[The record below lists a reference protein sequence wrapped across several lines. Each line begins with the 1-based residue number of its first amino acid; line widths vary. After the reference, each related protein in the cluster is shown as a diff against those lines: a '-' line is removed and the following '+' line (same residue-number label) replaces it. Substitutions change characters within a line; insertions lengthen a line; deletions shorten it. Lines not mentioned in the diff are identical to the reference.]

1 MQSRR
6 HSRRRLAFGTIIR
19 AHRGLLAIAYRRPDR
34 AASAREGPPRLP
46 SRALFDIRESL
57 AGSLKN
63 RLAPGHLLP
72 AMNDHIAIR
81 TIELDSATAASCGLG
96 RDQHRT
102 GAREA
107 IDDDVVAVG
116 DVEKRVL

>member
-57 AGSLKN
+57 ARSFKD
-63 RLAPGHLLP
+63 RLAAGHVLP
-72 AMNDHIAIR
+72 AMDDHIAIG
-81 TIELDSATAASCGLG
+81 TIELDGATTAPCGVS
-96 RDQHRT
+96 RDQRRA
-102 GAREA
+102 GDREA
-107 IDDDVVAVG
+107 IDDDVVAIG
-116 DVEKRVL
+116 AVEKRVL